1 MTVVPRTDSP
11 SSVIATA
18 FDLLDQVATLEPAR
32 LVDLAKATGI
42 PHPTV
47 HWLLGQ
53 LIEVGAVRRDGTRYR
68 LGASLLEL
76 GSRVTPEHR
85 LRVVARRPMAE
96 LAAITGAGVGLS
108 ASIGGETVFLD
119 TVEPR
124 IPLVVAMPE
133 PGSPV
138 PPRTSSARAHIEI
151 PRPAPILDA
160 GGVLSNL
167 SCVSVTIP
175 LSGGQ
180 VAAMTALI
188 TGKRPPAALVAAT
201 QAAGAQ
207 VARRLRTPSIP
218 KVGSTGKA
226 CGHNPAT
233 W

>member
-1 MTVVPRTDSP
+1 MTVVPRADGP
-11 SSVIATA
+11 SSIIATA

-47 HWLLGQ
+47 HRLLGQ
-53 LIEVGAVRRDGTRYR
+53 LIEAGAVRREGTRYR

-160 GGVLSNL
+160 GGVLPNL
-167 SCVSVTIP
+167 SCVTVTIP

-188 TGKRPPAALVAAT
+188 TGKRPPVALVAAT
-201 QAAGAQ
+201 RAAGAQ
-207 VARRLRTPSIP
+207 VARKLRTPSSLRAPIH
-218 KVGSTGKA
+218 GKSSLSRQ
-226 CGHNPAT
+226 
-233 W
+233 